1 MSKSIDITGKRFG
14 RLVVIEKSN
23 EKRYGRL
30 SWKCQCDCGN
40 YIVVATQSLN
50 SGETKSCGCL
60 SKEIAAKRLLKLKN
74 DIEVEEK
81 RKRICGIHD
90 GTMECSLTNKPT
102 KANKTGI
109 RGVTISQSGRF
120 IAKIR
125 YKRKLYYLGT
135 FDTLEQAKKHERLLK
150 KRFGAKN
157 YEYI

>member
-1 MSKSIDITGKRFG
+1 MPKAVDLTGKRFG
-14 RLVVIEKSN
+14 RLTVIEKSN

-50 SGETKSCGCL
+50 IGETKSCGCL

-109 RGVTISQSGRF
+109 RGVTISQSGKF

-135 FDTLEQAKKHERLLK
+135 FDTLELAKFARKEAEK
-150 KRFGAKN
+150 KIWGKDL
-157 YEYI
+157 E

>member
-1 MSKSIDITGKRFG
+1 MPNAIDITGKRFG

-30 SWKCQCDCGN
+30 SWKCQCECGN

-135 FDTLEQAKKHERLLK
+135 FDTLELAQFARKEAEKEIWGKDL
-150 KRFGAKN
+150 
-157 YEYI
+157 E

>member
-1 MSKSIDITGKRFG
+1 MPNAIDITGKRFG

-30 SWKCQCDCGN
+30 SWKCQCECGN

-50 SGETKSCGCL
+50 NGNTKSCGCL
-60 SKEIAAKRLLKLKN
+60 NKENAAKRLLKLKN

-102 KANKTGI
+102 KANKTGV
-109 RGVTISQSGRF
+109 RGVTISQSGKF

-135 FDTLEQAKKHERLLK
+135 FDTLELAQFARKEAEKEIWGKDL
-150 KRFGAKN
+150 
-157 YEYI
+157 E

>member
-1 MSKSIDITGKRFG
+1 MPKSIDLTGKRFG
-14 RLVVIEKSN
+14 RLTVIKKSN
-23 EKRYGRL
+23 KKRYGRL
-30 SWKCQCDCGN
+30 SWDCQCECGN

-109 RGVTISQSGRF
+109 RGVTISKSGKF

-135 FDTLEQAKKHERLLK
+135 FDTLELAKFARKEAEK
-150 KRFGAKN
+150 KIWGKDL
-157 YEYI
+157 E

>member
-1 MSKSIDITGKRFG
+1 MPNAIDITGKRFG

-30 SWKCQCDCGN
+30 SWKCQCDFGN

-50 SGETKSCGCL
+50 NGNTKSCGCL
-60 SKEIAAKRLLKLKN
+60 NKENASNRLLKLKN

-102 KANKTGI
+102 KANKTGV
-109 RGVTISQSGRF
+109 RGVTISQSGKF

-135 FDTLEQAKKHERLLK
+135 FDTLEQAKEARKIAEKEIWGKEL
-150 KRFGAKN
+150 
-157 YEYI
+157 

>member
-1 MSKSIDITGKRFG
+1 MPNAIDITGKRFG

-50 SGETKSCGCL
+50 NGNTKSCGCL
-60 SKEIAAKRLLKLKN
+60 NKENAAKRLLKLKN

-102 KANKTGI
+102 KANKTGV
-109 RGVTISQSGRF
+109 RGVTISQSGKF

-135 FDTLEQAKKHERLLK
+135 FDTLELAQFARKEAEKEIWGKDL
-150 KRFGAKN
+150 
-157 YEYI
+157 E

>member
-1 MSKSIDITGKRFG
+1 MPNAIDITGKRFG

-50 SGETKSCGCL
+50 NGNTKSCGCL
-60 SKEIAAKRLLKLKN
+60 NKENAAKRLLKLKN

-102 KANKTGI
+102 KSNKTGV
-109 RGVTISQSGRF
+109 RGVTISKSGKF

-135 FDTLEQAKKHERLLK
+135 FDTLELAKFARKEAEK
-150 KRFGAKN
+150 KIWGTDL
-157 YEYI
+157 E

>member
-1 MSKSIDITGKRFG
+1 MPNAIDITGKRFG

-50 SGETKSCGCL
+50 NGNTKSCGCL
-60 SKEIAAKRLLKLKN
+60 NKENAAKRLLKLKN

-109 RGVTISQSGRF
+109 RGVTISQSGKF

-135 FDTLEQAKKHERLLK
+135 FDTLELAKFARKEAEK
-150 KRFGAKN
+150 KIWGKDL
-157 YEYI
+157 E